1 MGSGF
6 KSFTSTTVLTA
17 ADLNAYCQSQSV
29 MYFASTTARD
39 SAITSPVVG
48 MTAYIGTGASS
59 SDGLYSYNGT
69 VWRKGPGWNAP
80 WGIQAFTTT
89 QSNTVSSTYITGLD
103 TTFTAV
109 ANRRYKI
116 TLHLSCNSSVGR
128 ALFNITDSATVLR
141 RVLDQ
146 TNPVYEHLEASHVT
160 TLTAGSHTIRATLNL
175 ISGSFSL
182 LADSSTNIHSLLI
195 EDIGPS
201 GAPA

>member
-6 KSFTSTTVLTA
+6 KNFTGASILTA
-17 ADLNAYCQSQSV
+17 SDVNNYFMEQSV
-29 MYFASTTARD
+29 MSFASTGARD
-39 SAITSPVVG
+39 SQIAAPETGMVAYVG
-48 MTAYIGTGASS
+48 SA
-59 SDGLYSYNGT
+59 DVNEGLYHRTSAST
-69 VWRKGPGWNAP
+69 WRKGPGWNAP
-80 WGIQAFTTT
+80 WGFQAFTST

-103 TTFTAV
+103 TTFTAI

-116 TLHLSCNSSVGR
+116 TLHLSLNTSVGR
-128 ALFNITDSATVLR
+128 ALFNITDGATVLR
-141 RVLDQ
+141 RVADQ

-182 LADSSTNIHSLLI
+182 LADASTNTHSLLI

-201 GAPA
+201 GAPV

>member
-6 KSFTSTTVLTA
+6 KSFTSSTVLTA

-39 SAITSPVVG
+39 TAITSPVDG
-48 MTAYIGTGASS
+48 MVAYIGSNNSS
-59 SDGLYSYNGT
+59 EGLYTYNGT

-103 TTFTAV
+103 TTFIAV

-116 TLHLSCNSSVGR
+116 TLHLSLNTSVGR
-128 ALFNITDSATVLR
+128 ALFNITDGATVLR
-141 RVLDQ
+141 RVADQ
-146 TNPVYEHLEASHVT
+146 TNPVYEHLEASHVA

-182 LADSSTNIHSLLI
+182 LADASTNTHSLLI